1 MRGPTGAIRLDDV
14 EKCGAA
20 CEGGTNRFDSLFSLD
35 RLTVVGVQCRAA
47 KTFTVGLKVSF
58 LRSVVKTILGTD

>member
-35 RLTVVGVQCRAA
+35 RLPSLAFNVVPQN
-47 KTFTVGLKVSF
+47 TFTVGLKVSF